1 MLKSYYLKK
10 SYFSQ
15 PLTLLSLLVLLFS
28 FSSCDYQEETTYTY
42 FGGKIKN
49 PKDKFVYLT
58 KGKKILD
65 SARLNDHN
73 KFSFKIDS
81 LELGLYSFKHGA
93 EFQYLYLEPKDSL
106 LIYLNSW
113 DFDESLIFSGKG
125 SAKNNFLINLY
136 LEQEHI
142 EKDFKNNYKLN
153 ETEFSEEIDKGIKKH
168 LETYN
173 QFLSNEEAAPSKFFD
188 KLVKTGIYVPY
199 YFYKERYAYNHKKAL
214 GLKKAP
220 QLSSDFYDY
229 RKRIELNDESLLDYG
244 WNLAFIN
251 NFLYNLAHEEK
262 MKDPENRIFE
272 LEFMKVVDKRIHVED
287 FKNSLLA
294 KGVWGSLSNKN
305 LTKDETDQ
313 VYAYFFEHCKD
324 EKYITELTK
333 SIAQK
338 EKISCGED
346 FPSLTAYGI
355 DDSEVE
361 INKLIKNTNA
371 VIYFWPTELGRI
383 ELLNEKLNYLE
394 KHHPEVVF
402 IGIERNKTDKEWKEF
417 ISSKKLSKNNQF
429 KLAKDSESYGWY
441 EGDMAR
447 TIIVNNEGKVENG
460 YVFFLDSNLNY
471 YLKNINKH

>member
-1 MLKSYYLKK
+1 MSKTIYLKK

-15 PLTLLSLLVLLFS
+15 PLTLLSLFALLFS
-28 FSSCDYQEETTYTY
+28 FYGCDNNGEAGYTY

-49 PKDKFVYLT
+49 PKDKFVYFT
-58 KGKKILD
+58 KGKKVLD
-65 SARLNDHN
+65 SARLDDHN

-81 LELGLYSFKHGA
+81 LDIGLYTFKHGA

-136 LEQEHI
+136 LEQERV
-142 EKDFKNNYKLN
+142 EKGFKHNYKLN
-153 ETEFSEEIDKGIKKH
+153 EAEFTQVIEKGIKKQ
-168 LETYN
+168 LENYN
-173 QFLSNEEAAPSKFFD
+173 QFLSNEEEAPSNFFD
-188 KLVKTGIYVPY
+188 KLVKTGIYVPF

-214 GLKKAP
+214 RLNKAP
-220 QLSSDFYDY
+220 ELSSDFYDY
-229 RKRIELNDESLLDYG
+229 RKLIELNDESLLDYG

-251 NFLYNLAHEEK
+251 NFLYNLAHDEK

-272 LEFMKVVDKRIHVED
+272 LEFMKVVEDRIHVED

-305 LTKDETDQ
+305 LSKGDADK

-324 EKYITELTK
+324 ENYKAELKK
-333 SIAQK
+333 SIDQK

-355 DDSEVE
+355 DNSEVE
-361 INKLIKNTNA
+361 INNLIKNSNA
-371 VIYFWPTELGRI
+371 VIYFWPTELSRV
-383 ELLNEKLNYLE
+383 ELLNEKLHYLE
-394 KHHPEVVF
+394 ERHPEVVF
-402 IGIERNKTDKEWKEF
+402 IGIERNKSDQEWKEF
-417 ISSKKLSKNNQF
+417 ISSKKLSKEKQF
-429 KLAKDSESYGWY
+429 KLPKDSESYDWY

>member
-1 MLKSYYLKK
+1 M
-10 SYFSQ
+10 
-15 PLTLLSLLVLLFS
+15 
-28 FSSCDYQEETTYTY
+28 TYTY

-58 KGKKILD
+58 KGKKVLD

-142 EKDFKNNYKLN
+142 EKDFNHNYKLG
-153 ETEFSEEIDKGIKKH
+153 EAEFSEVIDEGIKKQ
-168 LETYN
+168 LENYN
-173 QFLSNEEAAPSKFFD
+173 QFLSNEEARPSVFFD
-188 KLVKTGIYVPY
+188 KLVKTGIYVPF

-214 GLKKAP
+214 GLKKTP

-229 RKRIELNDESLLDYG
+229 RKLIELNDESLLDYG

-272 LEFMKVVDKRIHVED
+272 LEFMKIVDNRIHVED

-305 LTKDETDQ
+305 LSKDEADQ

-324 EKYITELTK
+324 EKYIAELKK

-338 EKISCGED
+338 ERISCGED
-346 FPSLTAYGI
+346 FPSLTAYGF

-383 ELLNEKLNYLE
+383 ELLNEKLHYLE

-441 EGDMAR
+441 EGEMAR
-447 TIIVNNEGKVENG
+447 TIIVNNEGR
-460 YVFFLDSNLNY
+460 
-471 YLKNINKH
+471 LKTVMFSSWIAI

>member
-1 MLKSYYLKK
+1 MSKLIYLKK

-15 PLTLLSLLVLLFS
+15 PLALLSLLFLLFS
-28 FSSCDYQEETTYTY
+28 FSSCDNTEEKAYTY

-49 PKDKFVYLT
+49 PKHKFVYLT
-58 KGKKILD
+58 KGKKVLD
-65 SARLNDHN
+65 SAKINDHN

-81 LELGLYSFKHGA
+81 LELGLYTFKHGA

-106 LIYLNSW
+106 LLYLNTW

-125 SAKNNFLINLY
+125 SAKNNYLINLY
-136 LEQEHI
+136 LEQEKV
-142 EKDFKNNYKLN
+142 EKNFKHNYKLK
-153 ETEFSEEIDKGIKKH
+153 EAEFSKVIDQGIKKE

-173 QFLSNEEAAPSKFFD
+173 HFLSNEEEPPSAFFD
-188 KLVKTGIYVPY
+188 KLVKTGIYIPFF
-199 YFYKERYAYNHKKAL
+199 FYKERYAYNHKKAL
-214 GLKKAP
+214 GLDKTP
-220 QLSSDFYDY
+220 ELSEGFYDY
-229 RKRIELNDESLLDYG
+229 RKLIELNDESLLDYS

-251 NFLYNLAHEEK
+251 NFLYNLAHDEK

-272 LEFMKVVDKRIHVED
+272 LEFMKVVDSRIHVED

-305 LTKDETDQ
+305 LSKEEAEK
-313 VYAYFFEHCKD
+313 VYAYFFEHCSD
-324 EKYITELTK
+324 EAYIVELKK

-338 EKISCGED
+338 EKIACGED
-346 FPSLTAYGI
+346 FPTLTAYGV
-355 DDSEVE
+355 DNSEVE
-361 INKLIKNTNA
+361 INNLIKNSNA

-383 ELLNEKLNYLE
+383 ELLKEKLHYLE

-402 IGIERNKTDKEWKEF
+402 IGIERNKTDEEWKEF
-417 ISSKKLSKNNQF
+417 ISSKKLPEGSQF
-429 KLAKDSESYGWY
+429 KLAKDSESYDWY